1 MESICKKHS
10 GAEARVPHQTAAVGP
25 GVSLGDATVRPLTFV
40 LSANDGGGHS
50 RCRAEA
56 TLRTIERQLELEP
69 EPELSA
75 EAAARRAAPSAAAP
89 PAAAAAAGGASPPG
103 SVVLVR
109 EFGVVLLRGALGERE
124 QKQLLS
130 HVKSR
135 CVAGKDFH
143 VSSGKAGAA
152 QHHTNEPLHALGE
165 ELFRRVASAVVAQ
178 LTPAQIESEPSFRRM
193 GRAHTGEEPVVIYSV
208 TGVAYGS
215 RKLALHNHTDLDRPL
230 YTMSLAL
237 GDACD
242 FTVGCKTVRP
252 HKNER
257 SGKPVTLRMESGD
270 AIFFDGGSV
279 PHAVGPLH
287 PGSGP
292 GFWQKAKPPGVTRI
306 GLLFR
311 EPL

>member
-1 MESICKKHS
+1 M
-10 GAEARVPHQTAAVGP
+10 
-25 GVSLGDATVRPLTFV
+25 
-40 LSANDGGGHS
+40 
-50 RCRAEA
+50 
-56 TLRTIERQLELEP
+56 ERQPELEPEP

-75 EAAARRAAPSAAAP
+75 EAADAAAAAP
-89 PAAAAAAGGASPPG
+89 AAAAAGGASPPG

-130 HVKSR
+130 QVKSR

-143 VSSGKAGAA
+143 VSSGAAGAT
-152 QHHTNEPLHALGE
+152 QHTNEPLHALGE
-165 ELFRRVASAVVAQ
+165 ELFRRVASEVVGQ

-193 GRAHTGEEPVVIYSV
+193 GRAHTGEEPASIHSV
-208 TGVAYGS
+208 TGVVYGS
-215 RKLALHNHTDLDRPL
+215 RKLDLHNHTDLDRPL

-242 FTVGCKTVRP
+242 FTVGRKTVRP

-270 AIFFDGGSV
+270 AMFFDGGSV

-306 GLLFR
+306 GMLFR

>member
-1 MESICKKHS
+1 MPMEPAKE
-10 GAEARVPHQTAAVGP
+10 GPH
-25 GVSLGDATVRPLTFV
+25 
-40 LSANDGGGHS
+40 
-50 RCRAEA
+50 
-56 TLRTIERQLELEP
+56 IET
-69 EPELSA
+69 ELSA
-75 EAAARRAAPSAAAP
+75 ESAAAAAP
-89 PAAAAAAGGASPPG
+89 APAAAASDATGGASPPG

-130 HVKSR
+130 QVKSR

-143 VSSGKAGAA
+143 VSSGAAGTA
-152 QHHTNEPLHALGE
+152 QHTNEPLHALGE
-165 ELFRRVASAVVAQ
+165 ELFRRVASEVVGQ

-193 GRAHTGEEPVVIYSV
+193 GRAHTGEEPAVIHSV
-208 TGVAYGS
+208 TGVVYGS
-215 RKLALHNHTDLDRPL
+215 RKLDLHNHTDLDRPL

-270 AIFFDGGSV
+270 AMFFDGGSV

-292 GFWQKAKPPGVTRI
+292 EFWQKAKPPGVTRI
-306 GLLFR
+306 GMLFR